1 MILGIESS
9 CDESALAVFD
19 PARGI
24 AWESVYSQLATH
36 APHGGVVPELAVREH
51 LRKFPELMKQMPVP
65 MSQITKVAVTVG
77 PGLAGSLAM
86 GMALGKA
93 LALEHRLPL
102 IGVNHLRAHAWSVFM
117 KLHANGPANFEAAL
131 QEKLP
136 HLGLLVSG
144 GNTLLY
150 EISSAK
156 DLKMIARTQDDAA
169 GEALDKAAKMLG
181 LPYPGGPL
189 LEKLAAQGNP
199 KAFDF
204 PIPFKESSEL
214 AFSFSGLKTS
224 LRYQL
229 QKMSA
234 VDVEAQK
241 ADLAA
246 SFQAAV
252 IEGLL
257 LILKR
262 ALKRSTQYKS
272 LGLCGGV
279 TQNNALRAAV
289 EQLAG
294 EFKLPPMTCEAKHC
308 GDNAAMI
315 AWAAWADSASTP
327 GTHSFDPGLTID
339 QTAGAR

>member
-9 CDESALAVFD
+9 CDESALAVFE
-19 PARGI
+19 PGKGI
-24 AWESVYSQLATH
+24 VWESVYSQLATH
-36 APHGGVVPELAVREH
+36 AVHGGVVPELAVREH
-51 LRKFPELMKQMPVP
+51 LRKFPELLKQMPVS
-65 MSQITKVAVTVG
+65 MSQIEKIAVTVG

-93 LALEHRLPL
+93 LALQYKVPL
-102 IGVNHLRAHAWSVFM
+102 LGINHLRAHAWSVFM
-117 KLHANGPANFEAAL
+117 PLHAAGPLRFDSAL

-144 GNTLLY
+144 GNTLMY
-150 EISSAK
+150 EISSAR

-189 LEKLAAQGNP
+189 LEKLAVQGNP
-199 KAFDF
+199 KAFAF
-204 PIPFKESSEL
+204 PIPFKESGEL
-214 AFSFSGLKTS
+214 AFSFSGLKTA

-234 VDVEAQK
+234 AEVEAQK

-262 ALKRSTQYKS
+262 ALKRNTQYKS
-272 LGLCGGV
+272 IGLCGGV
-279 TQNNALRAAV
+279 TQNSALRTAV
-289 EQLAG
+289 VGLAND
-294 EFKLPPMTCEAKHC
+294 FTLPMLVCETKHC
-308 GDNAAMI
+308 GDNAAMV
-315 AWAAWADSASTP
+315 AWAAWMDAAGVRP
-327 GTHSFDPGLTID
+327 AKSFDPGLTID
-339 QTAGAR
+339 QTAH